1 MPAQDFVMFTLIY
14 IPHMRK
20 TEIKRGIFHL
30 CDMNFRGIYH
40 SCDMNFLR
48 YLPLVITMVN
58 IGIYHLVITMVN
70 TGNYHG
76 NYHPGKYQ
84 SIPDT
89 S

>member
-20 TEIKRGIFHL
+20 TEIKRGIS
-30 CDMNFRGIYH
+30 H

-58 IGIYHLVITMVN
+58 IGIYHLVNTMVN

-84 SIPDT
+84 SIPD
-89 S
+89 